1 VNNLE
6 TLNINDQQ
14 GEEICEKVSQWLIDE
29 IDNEKVWNKVE
40 MALENYIKNNNINQ
54 DASEIIDKLDWSVRV
69 TLKK

>member
-1 VNNLE
+1 LE

-29 IDNEKVWNKVE
+29 MDNEKIWNKVE
-40 MALENYIKNNNINQ
+40 MALENYLKNNKINQ
-54 DASEIIDKLDWSVRV
+54 DASEIIEKLNWSVKV

>member
-1 VNNLE
+1 ME

-29 IDNEKVWNKVE
+29 MDNEKIWNKVE
-40 MALENYIKNNNINQ
+40 MALENYLKNNKINQ
-54 DASEIIDKLDWSVRV
+54 DASEIIEKLNWSVKV

>member
-1 VNNLE
+1 ME

-29 IDNEKVWNKVE
+29 MDNEKIWNKVK
-40 MALENYIKNNNINQ
+40 MALENYLKNNKINQ
-54 DASEIIDKLDWSVRV
+54 NASEIIEKLNWSVKV